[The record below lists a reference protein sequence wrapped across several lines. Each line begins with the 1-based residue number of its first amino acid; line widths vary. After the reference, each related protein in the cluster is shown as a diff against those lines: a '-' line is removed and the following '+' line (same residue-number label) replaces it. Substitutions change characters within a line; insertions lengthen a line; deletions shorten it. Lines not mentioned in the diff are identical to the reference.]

1 LCGAI
6 NRVHPEAVKMLID
19 SGANVNTPPR
29 KSDGFTPFTLAV
41 SKCDTADS
49 DDARDILQ
57 FLIEAN
63 AVPEGGSEGGSEG
76 GEATP
81 ASSSSSSSAA
91 AAAGK

>member
-1 LCGAI
+1 
-6 NRVHPEAVKMLID
+6 MLID

-57 FLIEAN
+57 LLIEAN
-63 AVPEGGSEGGSEG
+63 AVPEGGEFLSVFLSVFLSFCLSTNTF
-76 GEATP
+76 ALC
-81 ASSSSSSSAA
+81 
-91 AAAGK
+91 KRDVD

>member
-1 LCGAI
+1 
-6 NRVHPEAVKMLID
+6 MID

-63 AVPEGGSEGGSEG
+63 AVPEGGSEGGSE
-76 GEATP
+76 ETP
-81 ASSSSSSSAA
+81 ASSVAAEAA
-91 AAAGK
+91 AEAGK